1 MSTMH
6 GFEPVKGE
14 ISCRSTEQQTEEHP
28 GDILSKFARL
38 TWFGMPNP
46 VPVENAF
53 GLGGRALFMII
64 ALNSQKVSR
73 VYQSYAAFRY
83 CEVV

>member
-1 MSTMH
+1 MVSTMH

-46 VPVENAF
+46 VPVE
-53 GLGGRALFMII
+53 GRALFMII
-64 ALNSQKVSR
+64 ALNSQEVSR
-73 VYQSYAAFRY
+73 EYQSYAAFRY